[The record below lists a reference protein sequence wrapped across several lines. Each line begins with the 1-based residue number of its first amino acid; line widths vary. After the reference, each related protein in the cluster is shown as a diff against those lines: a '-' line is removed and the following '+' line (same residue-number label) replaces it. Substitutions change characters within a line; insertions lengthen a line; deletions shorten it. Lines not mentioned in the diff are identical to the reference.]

1 MEMVLSLTE
10 RRPLLRATTFS
21 ISCKRWSRFAGS
33 TRGILPNSVEIK
45 LRGIHIHAW
54 ETSTAAQLLRPFA
67 WIQNVH
73 PDTTG
78 CADLTAFRCTAWSL
92 DAGSIPSSKELWI
105 VELPMVSVEDL
116 LGKKTLIYPIDIR
129 FSMRAVSQGVGPDHS
144 AAPLEEDDDSG
155 DHSRRRRLGH
165 PSSHPRSPPRRG
177 NHGPEPA
184 TVGGERHCRPVHE
197 RLGPAA
203 DTGGHVE

>member
-1 MEMVLSLTE
+1 VGDFNSGSALEAICLDSKCSPGHHGAGRPHCLSVHGLVTGRGLHPFKQGALDRGAADGLG
-10 RRPLLRATTFS
+10 RRPP
-21 ISCKRWSRFAGS
+21 G
-33 TRGILPNSVEIK
+33 E
-45 LRGIHIHAW
+45 
-54 ETSTAAQLLRPFA
+54 E
-67 WIQNVH
+67 
-73 PDTTG
+73 DTH
-78 CADLTAFRCTAWSL
+78 L
-92 DAGSIPSSKELWI
+92 
-105 VELPMVSVEDL
+105 
-116 LGKKTLIYPIDIR
+116 PIDIR

-184 TVGGERHCRPVHE
+184 TGGGERHCRPVHE